1 MRWLLR
7 IIGAL
12 MLLVVV
18 LAVIGLLLPSHFRVE
33 RSVEVAA
40 SPEKIYAWMESAGA
54 LTIASAAGNARVTW
68 TNEGDLGRNPMGC
81 WFGLM
86 MDRCVGADFNAG
98 LANLKRLAESG

>member
-68 TNEGDLGRNPMGC
+68 TNEGDLGRNPMSC
-81 WFGLM
+81 
-86 MDRCVGADFNAG
+86 
-98 LANLKRLAESG
+98 